1 MNMIST
7 KTKNTPKKRLLA
19 VEDDARLLDAMAVC
33 LEQEGYEVMTAR
45 NGQEAFVRIAETI
58 PDLIVSDI
66 MMPRGDGFS
75 LVKNLRSNPRTD
87 LIPII
92 FLTAKDG
99 RNNRLSSLR
108 AGVDAYLTKPFEPE
122 ELVATIENI
131 LTRVSRTHQRVAL
144 AASAG
149 SNGKPWFAGEHAAPH
164 NINPDNLTEAEERIA
179 ALVAQSLSNKEIA
192 ARLKISTRTV
202 ESHVSH
208 ILAKKGFANRVEIAR
223 YIVDQQ
229 TI

>member
-7 KTKNTPKKRLLA
+7 KTRNTAKKRLLA
-19 VEDDARLLDAMAVC
+19 VEDDARLLEAMAIC

-45 NGQEAFVRIAETI
+45 NGQDAFVRIAETI
-58 PDLIVSDI
+58 PDLIVSDV

-75 LVKNLRSNPRTD
+75 LVKNLRANPRTD
-87 LIPII
+87 LIPVV

-99 RNNRLSSLR
+99 RNNRLNGIR

-131 LTRVSRTHQRVAL
+131 LTRVSRTHTRVAL
-144 AASAG
+144 AANANSG
-149 SNGKPWFAGEHAAPH
+149 RPVFADHYAAP
-164 NINPDNLTEAEERIA
+164 NNVNPNDLTDAEERIA
-179 ALVAQSLSNKEIA
+179 RLVAESLSNKEIA
-192 ARLKISTRTV
+192 QRLDISTRTV

-208 ILAKKGFANRVEIAR
+208 ILSKKGFANRVEIAR
-223 YIVDQQ
+223 YVVAQNGG
-229 TI
+229 